1 MHPAAAVEQQQW
13 THARGTGTQRILGM
27 AEPDDGAPSAP
38 KLYTD
43 IQKSVLIPDEE
54 LDETMCSVC
63 ARMVGNAPD
72 KSSKLRFF
80 PIVFLF
86 S

>member
-1 MHPAAAVEQQQW
+1 MD
-13 THARGTGTQRILGM
+13 ARTGTQPQRILGM